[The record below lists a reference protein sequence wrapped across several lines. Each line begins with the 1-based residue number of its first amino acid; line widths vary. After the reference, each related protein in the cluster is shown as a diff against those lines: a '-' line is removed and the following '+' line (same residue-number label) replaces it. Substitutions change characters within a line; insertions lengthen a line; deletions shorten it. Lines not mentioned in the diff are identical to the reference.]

1 MFIQSSKL
9 MFIIIDFLAEI
20 EERLGVISL
29 DQNTVFMDQQRCN
42 LLLIYVAFKQKFV
55 VFY

>member
-29 DQNTVFMDQQRCN
+29 DQNTVFMDQQRFN